1 MAATAGAVSAL
12 AELFGREV
20 RTAFL
25 RGVSTRWGQDPFARG
40 AWADGP
46 SAARLALAAPHHE
59 RVLFAG
65 EATDPAGG
73 VAGANAS
80 GLRAAKE
87 ALALLGR

>member
-1 MAATAGAVSAL
+1 MTALV
-12 AELFGREV
+12 ELFGKEV

-25 RGVSTRWGQDPFARG
+25 RGASTRWGQDPFARG

-46 SAARLALAAPHHE
+46 LPARLALAAPHHE

-65 EATDPAGG
+65 EATDPTGG
-73 VAGANAS
+73 VVGANAS

-87 ALALLGR
+87 ALAVLGRS